1 MILFLSSGVSLASN
15 LPSVSEIRAE
25 LFQTNGDTRLLKLFE
40 LLLELDTEYLEYSAP
55 FKDSFGNVGYTGQIF
70 RNETTYEDL
79 FYLIDQIV
87 TNGEGLKADVMV
99 GSFAKLVQRKG
110 RSFLKGRT
118 KIERGA
124 DLHRLA
130 IKARRF
136 IEQKVATLLRAE
148 EVRGLDLVLELADS
162 PLVSKLN
169 IVTLNHDILVE
180 QLLITN
186 GFEFTDGFG
195 EPDGDVRWFEDR
207 FSDDVRIRMIKL
219 HGSISWW
226 AQGGSAVVQPVDIVD
241 HHPEKWKNKK
251 GENIKDIRL
260 VPSFLTGVSKVYSYN
275 RGIYADHQYR
285 FLQLLHSE
293 NFMVMSGYGWGDIP
307 INFQLQNWLA
317 RRRENTLLLLHQYP
331 EDLVDNSLELRHVY
345 DKYKKS
351 KKIIPLEK
359 WLSETSLAEIESYIS
374 NNN

>member
-15 LPSVSEIRAE
+15 LPSVSEIRTE

-40 LLLELDTEYLEYSAP
+40 LLLELDTEYLKYSAP
-55 FKDSFGNVGYTGQIF
+55 FKDSFGNVGYTGQVF

-99 GSFAKLVQRKG
+99 GSFAELVRMKG
-110 RSFLKGRT
+110 RSFLRGRT
-118 KIERGA
+118 KIEQGA
-124 DLHRLA
+124 DLHKLA

-136 IEQKVATLLRAE
+136 IEQKVAILLRAE
-148 EVRGLDLVLELADS
+148 EVRGLDLVLELAGS
-162 PLVSKLN
+162 SLVPKLN
-169 IVTLNHDILVE
+169 IVTLNHDTLVE
-180 QLLITN
+180 QLLIAN
-186 GFEFTDGFG
+186 GFEYTDGFG

-226 AQGGSAVVQPVDIVD
+226 NHAGNDLVQPVNIMD

-251 GENIKDIRL
+251 GEIIKDIRL

-275 RGIYADHQYR
+275 QGIYADQQFC

-293 NFMVMSGYGWGDIP
+293 NRMVLSGYGWGDIP

-317 RRRENTLLLLHQYP
+317 RRRENTLLLLHRDP
-331 EDLVDNSLELRHVY
+331 EYLADSSLELRHVY

-351 KKIIPLEK
+351 AKIVPLEK
-359 WLSETSLAEIESYIS
+359 WLSETSLAEIESYIR
-374 NNN
+374 